1 MNKIKMNSQSLAI
14 VCCAIFG
21 IMFAAPLRAQ
31 QAQQP
36 LKLKAQ
42 AGNAMPAKAATQAA
56 PPSQSAA
63 GPQVAPGILT
73 LDQVVNLALAHS
85 PDLALA
91 RVRYTVAQNVA
102 GVDRAEF
109 RPNLYTGSGA
119 AYTNGFPQTPGG
131 AAPSVFEMSY
141 TQALLDPIKRGAL
154 KADEDRAKNQELEYQ
169 NMRDTVMVRAASAY
183 LELADVR
190 HSLDLLRGERDS
202 QQRILDVT
210 QQRAAAGLELP
221 VAVTQD
227 ELQLAK
233 TSQRIVQYE
242 SRDEI
247 LSDQIRDMTG
257 LPPDEPLE
265 VSSSEVL
272 ASQAT
277 EPASNLVAAAL
288 DHSPEIRE
296 AENERTAREHLLK
309 GARAAYWPTIS
320 LVGEYNVLSKINN
333 YDVFFNHFQ
342 RNNVNAGVQITIPIF
357 SAHTSAAAALAHSQL
372 NEADLELASD
382 KRTVR
387 IGAEQKVR
395 ALRETDA
402 GRDVAQLDLQLAQEQ
417 LQDVQV
423 KFNQGRA
430 TLRDLEQ
437 ARVAENEKWLAFLD
451 ANLSREKAQLDL
463 LQATGQLAQAFH

>member
-1 MNKIKMNSQSLAI
+1 MNKIKMNSLSFTVI
-14 VCCAIFG
+14 CCAICSAVS
-21 IMFAAPLRAQ
+21 AAPLPAQ

-36 LKLKAQ
+36 LKLRLQTGSAASAQ
-42 AGNAMPAKAATQAA
+42 TTPA
-56 PPSQSAA
+56 SQSSAA
-63 GPQVAPGILT
+63 SQVEPGVLT

-91 RVRYTVAQNVA
+91 RVRSTVAKNVA

-131 AAPSVFEMSY
+131 AAPSVFEVSY

-154 KADEDRAKNQELEYQ
+154 HADEDRAKNQELEYE
-169 NMRDTVMVRAASAY
+169 NMRDTVMVRAASEY

-202 QQRILDVT
+202 QQKILDVT
-210 QQRAAAGLELP
+210 RQRASAGLELP
-221 VAVTQD
+221 VTVTQD

-247 LSDQIRDMTG
+247 LSDQIRDITG
-257 LPPDEPLE
+257 LSPNEPID

-277 EPASNLVAAAL
+277 EPASNLVTAAL
-288 DHSPEIRE
+288 AHSPAIRE
-296 AENERTAREHLLK
+296 AENERSAREHLLK
-309 GARAAYWPTIS
+309 GAKAAYWPTIS
-320 LVGEYNVLSKINN
+320 LVGEYNVLSRINN

-342 RNNVNAGVQITIPIF
+342 RNNVNAGVQVTIPIF
-357 SAHTSAAAALAHSQL
+357 SAHTSATAALAHSQL

-382 KRTVR
+382 RRAVR

-395 ALRETDA
+395 TLRETDA
-402 GRDVAQLDLQLAQEQ
+402 GKDVAQLDLQLSQEQ
-417 LQDVQV
+417 LQDLQV

-437 ARVAENEKWLAFLD
+437 ARVLENEKWLAFLD

-463 LQATGQLAQAFH
+463 LQATGQLAQVFH